1 MTKEEFVK
9 IITKCQTGD
18 KKAIGRIYDEYFG
31 KMCATAFSVVR
42 NADAAYDI
50 ASNVILKL
58 LELRRGI
65 SDIENPVGYMF
76 RMVHNEAVNYV
87 AKKNREISVP
97 EIWNVKSNNMP
108 DMLWFDDILFVLTKK
123 ERELFILYIVWDM
136 PLNKVAECLGITYG
150 AAKLRYK
157 NIKLKIKS
165 IYKN

>member
-1 MTKEEFVK
+1 MTKEEFIE

-18 KKAIGRIYDEYFG
+18 KKAIGVIYEEYFG
-31 KMCATAFSVVR
+31 RMCVTAFGVVSDM
-42 NADAAYDI
+42 DAAYDI

-58 LELRRGI
+58 LEFRCGI

-108 DMLWFDDILFVLTKK
+108 DMLWLEDILAVLTDK
-123 ERELFILYIVWDM
+123 ERELFILHIVWDM
-136 PLNKVAECLGITYG
+136 PLKRVAKQLGITYD
-150 AAKLRYK
+150 AAKSRFKVIRAKIK
-157 NIKLKIKS
+157 NI
-165 IYKN
+165 YKK